1 MTQEGRQAGGRSCE
15 LARGDETIDGC
26 LCLRERRES
35 LEEGVLPRH
44 RLAIRRAGFQVGRVG
59 RYVFGLPE
67 QAAVFISLQDPCDCS
82 RVPETAQD
90 QRRSRG
96 TCCSTVVVLVC
107 WRVFRATGWLGVCFD
122 DGRRR
127 GRRREVTSQAGLGR
141 SFIRIAGSSVTGRRS
156 CGWVQDFWQER
167 DGRGTREVPEAAYTI
182 PEDRVYL
189 GAREIGRDGT
199 LGRRV
204 ALSLTSCGS

>member
-1 MTQEGRQAGGRSCE
+1 MRACEGRRDD
-15 LARGDETIDGC
+15 RWC
-26 LCLRERRES
+26 LCLRERREG

-44 RLAIRRAGFQVGRVG
+44 RLAPAGGQAGFQVGRVG
-59 RYVFGLPE
+59 RYVLGLPE
-67 QAAVFISLQDPCDCS
+67 QAAVFMSLQDPCDCS

-96 TCCSTVVVLVC
+96 SSTVVVCVYAGGCLVRPAGSGSVLTTGDGEGGGGRL
-107 WRVFRATGWLGVCFD
+107 RVRRGLVVRLFGSLAHPSQGDVHATGSRTFNKREMEEGQK
-122 DGRRR
+122 RRPR
-127 GRRREVTSQAGLGR
+127 LL
-141 SFIRIAGSSVTGRRS
+141 
-156 CGWVQDFWQER
+156 
-167 DGRGTREVPEAAYTI
+167 I

-199 LGRRV
+199 PGRRV